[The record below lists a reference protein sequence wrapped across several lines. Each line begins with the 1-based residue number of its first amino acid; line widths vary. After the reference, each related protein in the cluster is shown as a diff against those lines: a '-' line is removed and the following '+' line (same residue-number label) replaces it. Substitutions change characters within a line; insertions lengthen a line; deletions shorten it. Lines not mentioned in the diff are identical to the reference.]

1 MQHDTTHAAQQ
12 TALQHGTTRCNTA
25 DCVATWHAVSP
36 SGALVHQVHWYT
48 KAAMAQNAR
57 AMTNLGC
64 CYESGEGI
72 ARDVAAAA
80 QWYRCAAQ
88 LGAPVD
94 RVQHAACAVCARHGT
109 CRAQRIVPSV
119 L

>member
-1 MQHDTTHAAQQ
+1 MQHSRPRCNTAQHVATLQ
-12 TALQHGTTRCNTA
+12 TELQHGTSFR
-25 DCVATWHAVSP
+25 P
-36 SGALVHQVHWYT
+36 QVHWYT